1 MKRSTYFKVFT
12 FCLLAFSINFFEAR
26 FIPENLVKYARFL
39 FLLYAIVI
47 SVPHMFRI
55 TGPFTLPVKLIS
67 ISITVSI
74 LAAFYSWNQGF
85 VDSLKATVQY
95 LLWATLFF
103 FLHARIP
110 IPTIEKIIMFF
121 GLCYIMLFFYQFLNP
136 GQVYF
141 GWAEEF
147 IEDRGIIRIMLP
159 GAGVFY
165 FTLFLALTRFSTSK
179 NYKTAWL
186 LLLLATMT
194 VLVMQVTRQAIA
206 CVLIL
211 VVFHF
216 IRNRGFF
223 QKILILGAF
232 TGLLVYISYSENPI
246 VEGLMESQEK
256 TEAEGKDYVRFVAA
270 RYFLTEFSPT
280 TVSRVVG
287 NGVPYGSDTSYGQFE
302 RNLWQQGI
310 FLADVGLVAFYAL
323 FGIIAVLAYVM
334 IWIRAFRIK
343 VPPAYYHLQYYMAF
357 LLGTSLTSN
366 YIYSYSFIITT
377 VLVLYCFT
385 RIREKAIEKH
395 TVVMQPGQFA
405 ATP

>member
-1 MKRSTYFKVFT
+1 MKRSTYFKLFT

-26 FIPENLVKYARFL
+26 FIPENLVKYTRFL
-39 FLLYAIVI
+39 FLLYAILI
-47 SVPHMFRI
+47 SVPFMFKI
-55 TGPFTLPVKLIS
+55 KGPFTLPVKLIS

-110 IPTIEKIIMFF
+110 IPTIEKIIVFF
-121 GLCYIMLFFYQFLNP
+121 GLCYIALFFFQFLNP

-165 FTLFLALTRFSTSK
+165 FTLFLALTRLSTSK
-179 NYKTAWL
+179 NYKGAWL
-186 LLLLATMT
+186 LLLLATLT

-206 CVLIL
+206 CVLIII
-211 VVFHF
+211 VFHY

-223 QKILILGAF
+223 QKILVLGAF
-232 TGLLVYISYSENPI
+232 TGLLMYISYSDNPI

-270 RYFLTEFSPT
+270 QYFLTEFSPT

-323 FGIIAVLAYVM
+323 FGILAVVAYVM
-334 IWIRAFRIK
+334 IWIRSFRMK
-343 VPPAYYHLQYYMAF
+343 MPPTHYHLHYYMAF

-366 YIYSYSFIITT
+366 YIYSYSFIVTT

-385 RIREKAIEKH
+385 RLQEKTMEQH
-395 TVVMQPGQFA
+395 RNVMQPGKVA
-405 ATP
+405 VA

>member
-1 MKRSTYFKVFT
+1 MTRKTYFRVFT
-12 FCLLAFSINFFEAR
+12 FCLVAFSINFFEAR
-26 FIPENLVKYARFL
+26 FIPENIVKYTRFL
-39 FLLYAIVI
+39 FLLYAILV
-47 SVPHMFRI
+47 SVPYMFRI
-55 TGPFTLPVKLIS
+55 KGPFTLPVKLIS

-103 FLHARIP
+103 FLHARIA
-110 IPTIEKIIMFF
+110 IPTIEKIIVLF
-121 GLCYIMLFFYQFLNP
+121 GLCYMALFFFQFLNP
-136 GQVYF
+136 SQVYF

-165 FTLFLALTRFSTSK
+165 FTLFLALTRLTTA
-179 NYKTAWL
+179 KTFKAAWL
-186 LLLLATMT
+186 LLLLGALT
-194 VLVMQVTRQAIA
+194 VLMMQVTRQAIA

-211 VVFHF
+211 LVFHF

-223 QKILILGAF
+223 QKILILGTF
-232 TGLLVYISYSENPI
+232 TGLLVYISYSDNPI
-246 VEGLMESQEK
+246 VEGLLESQEK
-256 TEAEGKDYVRFVAA
+256 TEAEGKDYVRIVAA
-270 RYFLTEFSPT
+270 NYFLTEFSPT
-280 TVSRVVG
+280 TVSRVIG
-287 NGVPYGSDTSYGQFE
+287 NGVPYGSDTAYGQFE

-323 FGIIAVLAYVM
+323 FGIVAVVAYVM
-334 IWIRAFRIK
+334 IWIRSFRIK
-343 VPPAYYHLQYYMAF
+343 IPPAYYHLQYYMAF
-357 LLGTSLTSN
+357 LLGTCLTSN

-385 RIREKAIEKH
+385 RLHEKATVHATVPASGKNEPVIE
-395 TVVMQPGQFA
+395 
-405 ATP
+405 